1 MAKSISDTD
10 ELVVVKESR
19 KFKGRMRSCA
29 SPCLPRKSPRL
40 TGTKNHLLLVARH
53 PQYFLDYETSFAGLS
68 ITLTNIFALHSMS
81 QVGLFPQSLRPYHE
95 SFVKIGAKEVLNS
108 EYQRRV
114 KARGI
119 MPWCTLTNSFLPLFS
134 VPLA

>member
-68 ITLTNIFALHSMS
+68 ITLTNIFA
-81 QVGLFPQSLRPYHE
+81 HE
-95 SFVKIGAKEVLNS
+95 SFVKIGAKEVIDELLFAFVFRS
-108 EYQRRV
+108 SCLIPEHDVVVPPPFGLRRF
-114 KARGI
+114 RWI
-119 MPWCTLTNSFLPLFS
+119 
-134 VPLA
+134 